1 MKKIFLRV
9 ILLLVAIVLLLMI
22 LFNNRSPFGRN
33 NNSFSTEPKNE
44 ITKIEFSQQ
53 GKKLTLEKE
62 KGNWL
67 INGKFESRKSGILFI
82 DRVLKRMEIK
92 SPVSPDIFE
101 KEIVKKGV
109 VPVRVRV
116 FEKRKLINS
125 FLVYKTP
132 GNIYGNIMKMKEGA
146 KPFIVSVP
154 GFGSDIGSAFTTN
167 EFFWQPY
174 IIFNQLPSEIASVT
188 FENLSDTSSSF
199 SIVNINNNYI
209 LSDLKHELPGWN
221 SSLVERY
228 LSYFTWIPFES
239 WDFAIGDEAK
249 KLLDDQSPLYRITVK
264 VTGGRE
270 IILRLWQRMSDND
283 DHKIDS
289 DRVLGKIQDIDE
301 IFIVRYFDIDPII
314 KRREYFFQ

>member
-1 MKKIFLRV
+1 MKKIFFRV
-9 ILLLVAIVLLLMI
+9 ILLLVAIILLLMT
-22 LFNNRSPFGRN
+22 LFNNRSPFGRS

-44 ITKIEFSQQ
+44 ITKIEFSEQ
-53 GKKLTLEKE
+53 GKKLTLEKD
-62 KGNWL
+62 KDNWL
-67 INGKFESRKSGILFI
+67 INGLSESRKSGILFI
-82 DRVLKRMEIK
+82 DRILKRMEIK
-92 SPVSPDIFE
+92 SPVSLDIFE

-109 VPVRVRV
+109 APVRVRV

-132 GNIYGNIMKMKEGA
+132 DNIYGNIMKMKEGA
-146 KPFIVSVP
+146 KPFIVFVP
-154 GFGSDIGSAFTTN
+154 GFGGDIGSAFTTN

-199 SIVNINNNYI
+199 SIVNINNNFI
-209 LSDLKHELPGWN
+209 LSDLKHELSGWN
-221 SSLVERY
+221 SSHVERY

-239 WDFAIGDEAK
+239 WDFAISDEAK

-264 VTGGRE
+264 VAGGRE
-270 IILRLWQRMSDND
+270 IILRLWQRMSDKG

-289 DRVLGKIQDIDE
+289 DRLLGKIQDIDE